1 MAAVDR
7 ISELS
12 DDLLLHILSSLHTKD
27 AAATTVLS
35 RRWRPLWRR
44 TCVLNLYS
52 EPFLPTHNAFFRFA
66 DGALA
71 AVLRRGDD
79 PALKKLSLAVDSA
92 AARPVLSNFDSRI
105 GAILSHRAAAG
116 LQDLRVDCLPV
127 AGAGDAGD
135 TIGMYKL
142 RLASLP
148 CAATLRVL
156 HLACCCCYS
165 SPPSV
170 VAAFPSLT
178 DLAMTRCMLSL
189 SKGGH
194 LLQTIVDAAPR
205 LAMLR
210 LDRVHLLISAAKTKE
225 ETAVL
230 RLRCPTVTTLVLV
243 AVTSRIEALQLD
255 APSLVSFSYGG
266 HPMAISLAPPPAN
279 LALVD
284 VDISRPS
291 FFTWKY
297 EPVCRVL
304 RSLGGGDTTTMRA
317 MTLRVYCVDDI
328 LDDGGGG
335 ALPVFPNLAFLHLEA
350 QYLHS
355 RYQTPIS
362 LSSMAKL
369 LQSCPAVSEL
379 RLRLTTKD
387 DSHSHP
393 VSEEQRFNRRI
404 SGNSIGRR
412 IESSSSSSSKDEGD
426 LELKRQRVS
435 EPAIECLEKTVRKVT
450 MEFTAKEMD
459 SFPVHLTKF
468 LVENAMVLEELHV
481 DDTAQFFLDQKVEKW
496 RADSF
501 QRRNLPIVG
510 RFEVKPM

>member
-1 MAAVDR
+1 
-7 ISELS
+7 
-12 DDLLLHILSSLHTKD
+12 
-27 AAATTVLS
+27 
-35 RRWRPLWRR
+35 
-44 TCVLNLYS
+44 
-52 EPFLPTHNAFFRFA
+52 
-66 DGALA
+66 
-71 AVLRRGDD
+71 
-79 PALKKLSLAVDSA
+79 
-92 AARPVLSNFDSRI
+92 
-105 GAILSHRAAAG
+105 
-116 LQDLRVDCLPV
+116 
-127 AGAGDAGD
+127 
-135 TIGMYKL
+135 
-142 RLASLP
+142 
-148 CAATLRVL
+148 
-156 HLACCCCYS
+156 
-165 SPPSV
+165 
-170 VAAFPSLT
+170 
-178 DLAMTRCMLSL
+178 
-189 SKGGH
+189 
-194 LLQTIVDAAPR
+194 
-205 LAMLR
+205 
-210 LDRVHLLISAAKTKE
+210 
-225 ETAVL
+225 
-230 RLRCPTVTTLVLV
+230 
-243 AVTSRIEALQLD
+243 
-255 APSLVSFSYGG
+255 
-266 HPMAISLAPPPAN
+266 
-279 LALVD
+279 
-284 VDISRPS
+284 
-291 FFTWKY
+291 
-297 EPVCRVL
+297 
-304 RSLGGGDTTTMRA
+304 MRA

-328 LDDGGGG
+328 RDDGGGG

-362 LSSMAKL
+362 LSAMAKL